1 MFKIRQRSCLL
12 VTLALILTPC
22 IIVLMIMGPELSTE
36 QTLSQRLG
44 ECHMRLQYLESMSRT
59 RQEDVTLLSQ
69 YIIIL
74 QNSTATALATA
85 MPAQFI
91 TSNSS
96 ALFAAGNGTSSLS
109 SSTNTLLDAL
119 SPESRQILRNASQA
133 YAMQSHLS
141 SSSSIHLPTAF
152 NYLPHLLD
160 DPNSLRPALLKS
172 RGRSDVGIILGVPT
186 VKREK
191 QSYLIATLNNLIANM
206 NDEEQNETL
215 IVVFIGETESDTVFR
230 IWKQIES
237 AFEYHLENGL
247 IDVVAPAPS
256 YYPDFNRLHA
266 TLNDSLERVKWR
278 SKQNL
283 DFAYLMA
290 YAQTKGTFYVQLEDD
305 ILAKRN
311 FLSTMKKFAVT
322 KSALTKP
329 DQPPWLV
336 LDFCQLGFIGKMFK
350 TVELPYLIT
359 FFQMFFNDKPV
370 DWLLTYF
377 VESKVCRTD
386 KDHKHCNTEK
396 AKHWFHYHPSLFQ
409 HIGTSSSLKGKV
421 QKLKDK
427 QFGSKVPTFY
437 GHNHNPPAVV
447 KTNIAVYKNYQ
458 LKRAYKGET
467 YFWGLLPQPG
477 DQVQF
482 IFPTPTYLKHY
493 LFRSGNSEHP
503 SDRFYNTTVEVLP
516 ADTLGES
523 SSVWSTYNSTADGYL
538 IIGGF
543 DAIGLAEGFVDPK
556 IGAIKEIRLHIHG
569 DSENWALLSEI
580 HLQETLVGNLD
591 GEKTQAKKTS

>member
-1 MFKIRQRSCLL
+1 
-12 VTLALILTPC
+12 
-22 IIVLMIMGPELSTE
+22 MGPELSTE

-290 YAQTKGTFYVQLEDD
+290 YAQTKG
-305 ILAKRN
+305 K
-311 FLSTMKKFAVT
+311 
-322 KSALTKP
+322 
-329 DQPPWLV
+329 
-336 LDFCQLGFIGKMFK
+336 
-350 TVELPYLIT
+350 LP
-359 FFQMFFNDKPV
+359 N
-370 DWLLTYF
+370 
-377 VESKVCRTD
+377 
-386 KDHKHCNTEK
+386 
-396 AKHWFHYHPSLFQ
+396 
-409 HIGTSSSLKGKV
+409 
-421 QKLKDK
+421 
-427 QFGSKVPTFY
+427 
-437 GHNHNPPAVV
+437 
-447 KTNIAVYKNYQ
+447 
-458 LKRAYKGET
+458 
-467 YFWGLLPQPG
+467 
-477 DQVQF
+477 
-482 IFPTPTYLKHY
+482 
-493 LFRSGNSEHP
+493 
-503 SDRFYNTTVEVLP
+503 
-516 ADTLGES
+516 
-523 SSVWSTYNSTADGYL
+523 
-538 IIGGF
+538 
-543 DAIGLAEGFVDPK
+543 
-556 IGAIKEIRLHIHG
+556 
-569 DSENWALLSEI
+569 
-580 HLQETLVGNLD
+580 
-591 GEKTQAKKTS
+591 

>member
-59 RQEDVTLLSQ
+59 RQEDVALLSQ
-69 YIIIL
+69 FIIIL
-74 QNSTATALATA
+74 QNSSATALTTA

-96 ALFAAGNGTSSLS
+96 TLFTAGNGTSSLS
-109 SSTNTLLDAL
+109 ASTNTLLDAL

-482 IFPTPTYLKHY
+482 IFSTPTYLKHY

-523 SSVWSTYNSTADGYL
+523 SPVWSTYNSTADGYL

-543 DAIGLAEGFVDPK
+543 DAIGLAEGFIDPK